1 MRVDAA
7 LDDAD
12 EDDDDGDFTE
22 RHSSEEARAGEELV
36 DAECGCPQPPHIRA
50 TRADTDPAEISTA
63 FINNLRIAGGV
74 VDHGQ
79 RQLARY

>member
-36 DAECGCPQPPHIRA
+36 GAECGRRLTFEQREHAIKLIEKQVMLSQIHGILVQFKVYDGHTIC
-50 TRADTDPAEISTA
+50 
-63 FINNLRIAGGV
+63 GV
-74 VDHGQ
+74 
-79 RQLARY
+79 R

>member
-12 EDDDDGDFTE
+12 EDDGDFTE

-36 DAECGCPQPPHIRA
+36 GAECGRRL
-50 TRADTDPAEISTA
+50 TFE
-63 FINNLRIAGGV
+63 
-74 VDHGQ
+74 Q
-79 RQLARY
+79 REHAIKLIEKQVMLS

>member
-12 EDDDDGDFTE
+12 EDDDGDFTE

-36 DAECGCPQPPHIRA
+36 GAECGRRLTFEQREHAIKLIEKQVMLSQIHDILVQFKVYDGH
-50 TRADTDPAEISTA
+50 TI
-63 FINNLRIAGGV
+63 GGV
-74 VDHGQ
+74 
-79 RQLARY
+79 R